1 MDIND
6 FRNSINGIDDE
17 IISLFKKR
25 MAISLKIAEYKKQ
38 NNLPILDKARERELL
53 KSVAEKSGDEL
64 SLYATMLYSTM
75 FSVSRSYQQKCL
87 NEKSSLLDN
96 VKMSIANSRDKCFP
110 ENAVVACQGV
120 EGAYSSLAAEKLFK
134 RPDIMFFK
142 TFDDVFS
149 AVDKGLCKYGMLPIE
164 NSTAGSVNRVYDLMS
179 EHHFYIVRSQRLKIE
194 HSLLSKNNT
203 SLKEIKEIYSHEQA
217 INQCSEFLKT
227 IANVKINIVENT
239 AVAAKI
245 VMESDRNDIAAISSN
260 DCAELYNLNIILKSI
275 QNNDNN
281 YTRFICISKDLEIY
295 SGAEKTS
302 LMMTLAHRAG
312 SLYDVMSKFYALSI
326 NLQKIESRPIPGT
339 DFEFMFYFDVD
350 ISVNS
355 AEFPLFIEEVG
366 AMGNSTIYLGSYNEI
381 I

>member
-87 NEKSSLLDN
+87 NEKSSLLNN
-96 VKMSIANSRDKCFP
+96 VKMSIAKNCDKCFP

-194 HSLLSKNNT
+194 HSLLS
-203 SLKEIKEIYSHEQA
+203 
-217 INQCSEFLKT
+217 
-227 IANVKINIVENT
+227 
-239 AVAAKI
+239 
-245 VMESDRNDIAAISSN
+245 
-260 DCAELYNLNIILKSI
+260 
-275 QNNDNN
+275 
-281 YTRFICISKDLEIY
+281 
-295 SGAEKTS
+295 
-302 LMMTLAHRAG
+302 
-312 SLYDVMSKFYALSI
+312 
-326 NLQKIESRPIPGT
+326 
-339 DFEFMFYFDVD
+339 
-350 ISVNS
+350 
-355 AEFPLFIEEVG
+355 
-366 AMGNSTIYLGSYNEI
+366 
-381 I
+381 

>member
-1 MDIND
+1 
-6 FRNSINGIDDE
+6 RNSINGIDDE

-87 NEKSSLLDN
+87 NEKSSLLEN
-96 VKMSIANSRDKCFP
+96 VKLSIAKSRDKCFP

-227 IANVKINIVENT
+227 IANV
-239 AVAAKI
+239 
-245 VMESDRNDIAAISSN
+245 
-260 DCAELYNLNIILKSI
+260 
-275 QNNDNN
+275 
-281 YTRFICISKDLEIY
+281 
-295 SGAEKTS
+295 
-302 LMMTLAHRAG
+302 
-312 SLYDVMSKFYALSI
+312 
-326 NLQKIESRPIPGT
+326 
-339 DFEFMFYFDVD
+339 
-350 ISVNS
+350 
-355 AEFPLFIEEVG
+355 
-366 AMGNSTIYLGSYNEI
+366 
-381 I
+381 